1 MRKVRFLHSLLCP
14 FESLAIVLI
23 CCLKVLS
30 ACRLHRRVIYTF
42 NSLELNFLVQGTA
55 STHQHV
61 WNSIVRF
68 LASSLVDSASDA
80 LSRAHLLAY
89 GAELGAWL
97 NVIPN
102 ASLGL

>member
-1 MRKVRFLHSLLCP
+1 M
-14 FESLAIVLI
+14 
-23 CCLKVLS
+23 
-30 ACRLHRRVIYTF
+30 IYTF

-61 WNSIVRF
+61 WNSIVVRS

-80 LSRAHLLAY
+80 LSRAHLLGC
-89 GAELGAWL
+89 GATELGAWL